1 MADGILDGKLALVAG
16 VANKRSIAWA
26 IAQALH
32 GAGARLAFTY
42 QGERLEGSVRK
53 LAEEAESGVVV
64 ECDVSADASI
74 DRAFEQVGEE
84 LGGLDI
90 MVHSIAFAPQ
100 ETFTNRFVDTPRD
113 AFATAL
119 DISAYS
125 LIAMARRAEPLMAA
139 RGGGAMVTMTYMA
152 SERTFPGYN
161 IMATAKAALECSVRY
176 LAHELGAQSIRVN
189 AISAGPVRT
198 LASAG
203 IAGFKDMETV
213 IEAALAA
220 RPEHRRRRRR
230 PGGAVPVQPD
240 VADGDGDDGLRRLRI
255 SLDGYLSRGAG
266 ADGARREPGL
276 AEPGAGGERVS
287 GRERAV
293 AGAPGLRIAG
303 SHRSSGRTTRGRSPT
318 S

>member
-1 MADGILDGKLALVAG
+1 VADGILDGKLALVAG

-32 GAGARLAFTY
+32 AAGAQLAFTY

-53 LAEEAESGVVV
+53 LAEEAGSDVVV

-74 DRAFEQVGEE
+74 DRAFEQVGEQ

-100 ETFTNRFVDTPRD
+100 ESFTNRFVDTPRE
-113 AFATAL
+113 AFTTAL

-152 SERTFPGYN
+152 SERAFPGYN

-176 LAHELGAQSIRVN
+176 LAHELGPASIRVN

-203 IAGFKDMETV
+203 IAGFKDMEAV
-213 IEAALAA
+213 IEERSPLGRNIEATDVGQAALYLCS
-220 RPEHRRRRRR
+220 PMSQMVT
-230 PGGAVPVQPD
+230 GTTVYVD
-240 VADGDGDDGLRRLRI
+240 
-255 SLDGYLSRGAG
+255 SGYHAMG
-266 ADGARREPGL
+266 
-276 AEPGAGGERVS
+276 
-287 GRERAV
+287 
-293 AGAPGLRIAG
+293 I
-303 SHRSSGRTTRGRSPT
+303 
-318 S
+318 

>member
-1 MADGILDGKLALVAG
+1 VAEGILDGKLALVAG

-53 LAEEAESGVVV
+53 LAQEAGSDVVV
-64 ECDVSADASI
+64 ECDVSADPSI
-74 DRAFEQVGEE
+74 DRAFEQVGEQ

-100 ETFTNRFVDTPRD
+100 ETFTNRFVDTSRE
-113 AFATAL
+113 AFAAAL
-119 DISAYS
+119 DISTYS
-125 LIAMARRAEPLMAA
+125 LIAMARRAEPLMAD

-152 SERTFPGYN
+152 SERAFPGYN

-176 LAHELGAQSIRVN
+176 LAHELGPASIRVN

-203 IAGFKDMETV
+203 IAGFKDMEAV
-213 IEAALAA
+213 IEERSPLGRNIEAADVGQAA
-220 RPEHRRRRRR
+220 LYLCSPMSEMVT
-230 PGGAVPVQPD
+230 GTTVYVD
-240 VADGDGDDGLRRLRI
+240 
-255 SLDGYLSRGAG
+255 SGYHAMG
-266 ADGARREPGL
+266 
-276 AEPGAGGERVS
+276 
-287 GRERAV
+287 
-293 AGAPGLRIAG
+293 I
-303 SHRSSGRTTRGRSPT
+303 
-318 S
+318 